1 MFPHSLWGAWQSA
14 GRSLRRL
21 HPFRRVHIND
31 CMLVFIPAVLNGLYR
46 CMARGHVSRWVQ
58 SGHGQ
63 ACCRMFFSV
72 SCLSPLTI
80 ASRKACVFVC
90 VAGGVLNTLGS
101 PRKLPLWNTDF
112 AGCGSENEGEC
123 TGTTTHSLRF
133 TTNHMFCTNLTCM
146 LIVAISVSHVS
157 ELIDLCNLDD
167 IVSNFSSPTVSVIS

>member
-1 MFPHSLWGAWQSA
+1 
-14 GRSLRRL
+14 
-21 HPFRRVHIND
+21 
-31 CMLVFIPAVLNGLYR
+31 
-46 CMARGHVSRWVQ
+46 
-58 SGHGQ
+58 
-63 ACCRMFFSV
+63 MFFSV

-80 ASRKACVFVC
+80 ASGKACVFVC

-157 ELIDLCNLDD
+157 ELIDLCSHD
-167 IVSNFSSPTVSVIS
+167 VSTFFSPTVSVISQLVDVFDWREVHMRRTICKSHLLFDDLLFSSYSTLSRR